1 MAFNE
6 EQEKQILEGFN
17 KFNEFLDN
25 YKKEKED
32 KKDEDKKDPAK
43 EESLLDKAKDN
54 VQKETNQSEVQ
65 AELEKAVGFNMQI
78 STFAEKYKEVLPASV
93 KQVIDLSNS
102 KTYASAVAKANEMRK
117 SIIEAFLEVQA
128 NVDALPEGMKAKANI
143 FKGLTEDAKLEK
155 SGLYWE
161 LVEVGAELQNS
172 KKRAEAVN
180 RANNGNNSGEDNA
193 FRAKF
198 LALGDKYKRK
208 E

>member
-1 MAFNE
+1 MAFSE
-6 EQEKQILEGFN
+6 EQEKQILDTMG
-17 KFNEFLDN
+17 KFNEFLSSQN
-25 YKKEKED
+25 KEPEKEKEPE
-32 KKDEDKKDPAK
+32 KKDET
-43 EESLLDKAKDN
+43 LLDKAKDT
-54 VQKETNQSEVQ
+54 VQKETNQAEIQ
-65 AELEKAVGFNMQI
+65 ANLEKAVGFNMQI
-78 STFAEKYKEVLPASV
+78 STFADKYKDVLPASV
-93 KQVIDLSNS
+93 KSVIDLSNN
-102 KTYASAVAKANEMRK
+102 KTYTSAVAKANEMRK

-128 NVDALPEGMKAKANI
+128 NVDALPEGMKAKANL
-143 FKGLTEDAKLEK
+143 FKELTEDAKLEK

-180 RANNGNNSGEDNA
+180 RANGGNNSGEDNA

>member
-1 MAFNE
+1 
-6 EQEKQILEGFN
+6 
-17 KFNEFLDN
+17 
-25 YKKEKED
+25 
-32 KKDEDKKDPAK
+32 
-43 EESLLDKAKDN
+43 
-54 VQKETNQSEVQ
+54 
-65 AELEKAVGFNMQI
+65 MQI
-78 STFAEKYKEVLPASV
+78 STFADKYKDVLPASV
-93 KQVIDLSNS
+93 KSVIDLSNK
-102 KTYASAVAKANEMRK
+102 KTYTSAVAKANEMRK

-128 NVDALPEGMKAKANI
+128 NVDALPDGMKAKANL
-143 FKGLTEDAKLEK
+143 FKELTEDAKLEK

-180 RANNGNNSGEDNA
+180 RANGGNNSGEDNA